1 MIVAFEKLSF
11 SQVTKLFT
19 RYKDYYEAGQVGM
32 GMDESD
38 QFGGSLIDSITSQ
51 SGRFRS
57 GLGLGKSFERSHH
70 GDGYVHFFLYFSK
83 SLIEYYHKSS

>member
-70 GDGYVHFFLYFSK
+70 GDGYVYW
-83 SLIEYYHKSS
+83 

>member
-1 MIVAFEKLSF
+1 MIVAFEKMSF

-19 RYKDYYEAGQVGM
+19 RYKEYYEAGQQGVG

-38 QFGGSLIDSITSQ
+38 HFGGSLIDSITSQ

-57 GLGLGKSFERSHH
+57 GLGLGKSFDRSHH
-70 GDGYVHFFLYFSK
+70 GDG
-83 SLIEYYHKSS
+83 

>member
-19 RYKDYYEAGQVGM
+19 RFKEYYEAGQILT

-57 GLGLGKSFERSHH
+57 GFGRSFDKSRH
-70 GDGYVHFFLYFSK
+70 GDGFVKYNQKFKKVPYIILFPLMF
-83 SLIEYYHKSS
+83 